1 MAKTV
6 VALMETPQEA
16 ENVVRDL
23 TSTCGCQRSD
33 IGLMAR
39 GSEQDA
45 GAEVESGSEASGDED
60 HSTVASGALKGAGTG
75 AAVGGILGLVAGAAA
90 LTIPGIGPFIAA
102 GPIAAALAGAGI
114 GAAAGGAI
122 GALVHLCVPEQEAHY
137 YAEGVRRGGT
147 LITVNAS
154 SDEMAT
160 CAAMVMKNHGA
171 ADIEQRAAQWKEQG
185 WGGRLTADNDQNTE
199 EVLPV
204 TQEELVVGKR
214 QVSRGGVRVYS
225 QVTETPVEE
234 NVQLREEHVQVER
247 RPVDR
252 PVEASDEVFQHRS
265 IEVTETAEEPVV
277 SKRSRVTEE
286 VRIGKQATQREQTVS
301 DKVRKTDVR
310 VEQTGEGSST
320 AGQRPERRMN
330 PSSSYSGGD
339 RRMAR

>member
-6 VALMETPQEA
+6 VALMETPEEA

-23 TSTCGCQRSD
+23 TATCGFERSD
-33 IGLMAR
+33 IGAMAR
-39 GSEQDA
+39 GPQQDTGAHTQSSE
-45 GAEVESGSEASGDED
+45 VSGEDE

-75 AAVGGILGLVAGAAA
+75 AAVGGILGLAAGAAA

-122 GALVHLCVPEQEAHY
+122 GALVHLGVPEEEAHY

-171 ADIEQRAAQWKEQG
+171 ADIEQRAAEWKQQG
-185 WGGRLTADNDQNTE
+185 WGGKLASDNEQQ
-199 EVLPV
+199 VLPV

-214 QVSRGGVRVYS
+214 QVNHGGVRVYS
-225 QVTETPVEE
+225 EVSETPVEE

-252 PVEASDEVFQHRS
+252 PVEAGDEAFQDRS
-265 IEVTETAEEPVV
+265 IELTEMAEEPVV

-286 VRIGKQATQREQTVS
+286 VRVGKQATTRGETVR

-310 VEQTGEGSST
+310 VEQNGEDRSATGYP
-320 AGQRPERRMN
+320 PERRMN

-339 RRMAR
+339 RRMAH

>member
-23 TSTCGCQRSD
+23 TSTCDCDRSD
-33 IGLMAR
+33 IGMMAR
-39 GSEQDA
+39 GSQQDT
-45 GAEVESGSEASGDED
+45 AEVSSANDTSTGDD
-60 HSTVASGALKGAGTG
+60 RSTVASGALKGAGTG
-75 AAVGGILGLVAGAAA
+75 AAVGGILGLAAGAAA

-122 GALVHLCVPEQEAHY
+122 GALVHLGVPEEEAHY

-154 SDEMAT
+154 TDEMAT
-160 CAAMVMKNHGA
+160 CAEMVMKNHGA
-171 ADIEQRAAQWKEQG
+171 ADIEQRAAQWKQQG
-185 WGGRLTADNDQNTE
+185 WGGKLTADNDQNTE
-199 EVLPV
+199 QVLPV
-204 TQEELVVGKR
+204 TQEELIVGKR

-225 QVTETPVEE
+225 QVTETPVQE
-234 NVQLREEHVQVER
+234 NMQLREEHVQVER

-252 PVEASDEVFQHRS
+252 PVDASDEVFQDRS
-265 IEVTETAEEPVV
+265 IEVTEMAEEPVV

>member
-6 VALMETPQEA
+6 VALMESPQQA
-16 ENVVRDL
+16 ENFVRDL
-23 TSTCGCQRSD
+23 TSTCGCDRSD

-39 GSEQDA
+39 ASQDA
-45 GAEVESGSEASGDED
+45 AGVPTENETSGADD
-60 HSTVASGALKGAGTG
+60 RSTVASGALKGAGTG
-75 AAVGGILGLVAGAAA
+75 AAVGGILGLAAGAAA

-122 GALVHLCVPEQEAHY
+122 GALVHLGVPEEEAHY

-147 LITVNAS
+147 LVTVIAS

-185 WGGRLTADNDQNTE
+185 WDGKLTSDAEQGDEQQ
-199 EVLPV
+199 VLPV

-214 QVSRGGVRVYS
+214 EVSRGGVRVYS
-225 QVTETPVEE
+225 QVSETPVQE
-234 NVQLREEHVQVER
+234 NIQLREEHVQIER
-247 RPVDR
+247 HPVDR
-252 PVEASDEVFQHRS
+252 PVEASDEVFQERS
-265 IEVTETAEEPVV
+265 IELTEMAEEPVV

-286 VRIGKQATQREQTVS
+286 VRVGKQATQREQTVS
-301 DKVRKTDVR
+301 DKVRKTEVR
-310 VEQTGEGSST
+310 VEPTGEGIST
-320 AGQRPERRMN
+320 AGHRRERRMN

>member
-6 VALMETPQEA
+6 VALMESPQEA

-23 TSTCGCQRSD
+23 TSTCGCDRSD
-33 IGLMAR
+33 IGMMAR
-39 GSEQDA
+39 GSQQND
-45 GAEVESGSEASGDED
+45 AEVSINETSGGED
-60 HSTVASGALKGAGTG
+60 RSTVASGALKGAGTG
-75 AAVGGILGLVAGAAA
+75 AAVGGILGLAAGAAA

-102 GPIAAALAGAGI
+102 GPIAAGLAGAGI

-122 GALVHLCVPEQEAHY
+122 GALVHLGVPEEEAHY

-147 LITVNAS
+147 LLTVNAS
-154 SDEMAT
+154 TDEMAT

-185 WGGRLTADNDQNTE
+185 WGGKLTTGNEQDNEQ

-225 QVTETPVEE
+225 QVSETPVQE

-252 PVEASDEVFQHRS
+252 PVEASDEVFQERS
-265 IEVTETAEEPVV
+265 IELTEMAEEPVV

-286 VRIGKQATQREQTVS
+286 VRVGKQATQREQTVS

-310 VEQTGEGSST
+310 VEETGQGSST
-320 AGQRPERRMN
+320 GRHPPERRMN

>member
-16 ENVVRDL
+16 EDVVRDL
-23 TSTCGCQRSD
+23 TSTCGCERSD

-39 GSEQDA
+39 GSQEDA
-45 GAEVESGSEASGDED
+45 SAMTGGERSGEG

-102 GPIAAALAGAGI
+102 GPIASALAGAGI

-122 GALVHLCVPEQEAHY
+122 GALVHLGVPEEEAHY

-154 SDEMAT
+154 TDEMAT

-171 ADIEQRAAQWKEQG
+171 ADIEQRAAEWKQQG
-185 WGGRLTADNDQNTE
+185 WGGRLTADNEQQEE

-214 QVSRGGVRVYS
+214 EVGQGGVRVYS
-225 QVTETPVEE
+225 RVSETPVQE

-252 PVEASDEVFQHRS
+252 PVEAGDEVFQEKS
-265 IEVTETAEEPVV
+265 IEMREMAEEPVV

-286 VRIGKQATQREQTVS
+286 VRVGKQVKQRDQTVA
-301 DKVRKTDVR
+301 DTVRKTDVR
-310 VEQTGEGSST
+310 VEQTGEGQPNS
-320 AGQRPERRMN
+320 GYQPERRMN
-330 PSSSYSGGD
+330 PSSSYSGDD
-339 RRMAR
+339 RRMAH

>member
-39 GSEQDA
+39 GSQRDA

-60 HSTVASGALKGAGTG
+60 RSTVASGALKGAGTG

-122 GALVHLCVPEQEAHY
+122 GALVHLGVPEQEAHY

-147 LITVNAS
+147 LITVDAS

-160 CAAMVMKNHGA
+160 CAAMVMKDHGA

-185 WGGRLTADNDQNTE
+185 WGGRLTSDNE
-199 EVLPV
+199 EQVLPV

-214 QVSRGGVRVYS
+214 QVSQGGVRVYS
-225 QVTETPVEE
+225 QVSETPVQE

-252 PVEASDEVFQHRS
+252 PVEANDEVFQERS
-265 IEVTETAEEPVV
+265 IEMTEMAEEPVV

-286 VRIGKQATQREQTVS
+286 VRVGKQATQREQTVS

-310 VEQTGEGSST
+310 VEQTGERSST
-320 AGQRPERRMN
+320 SGQMPERRMN

>member
-23 TSTCGCQRSD
+23 TSTCGCDRSD
-33 IGLMAR
+33 IGMIAR
-39 GSEQDA
+39 GSQQDT
-45 GAEVESGSEASGDED
+45 AEVSSANDTSAGDD
-60 HSTVASGALKGAGTG
+60 RSMVASGALKGAGTG
-75 AAVGGILGLVAGAAA
+75 AAVGGILGLAAGAAA

-122 GALVHLCVPEQEAHY
+122 GALVHLGVPEEEAHY

-154 SDEMAT
+154 TDEMAT

-171 ADIEQRAAQWKEQG
+171 ADIEERAAQWKEQG
-185 WGGRLTADNDQNTE
+185 WGGKLTSDNE
-199 EVLPV
+199 EQVLPV

-214 QVSRGGVRVYS
+214 QVRQGGVRVYS
-225 QVTETPVEE
+225 QVSETPVQE

-252 PVEASDEVFQHRS
+252 PVEASDEVFQERS
-265 IEVTETAEEPVV
+265 IELTEMAEEPVV

-286 VRIGKQATQREQTVS
+286 IRVGKQATQREQTIS

-310 VEQTGEGSST
+310 VEQTGQGSSIG
-320 AGQRPERRMN
+320 GQMPERRMN